1 LRLVGGYPPRSVTTW
16 LMWNRLTC
24 LRSTPFH
31 TAFER
36 DALLYIRPRQSEPYV
51 EGVDVRVNVIG
62 RQVFQLRPV
71 TWALTPK
78 PRASVN
84 CSSECLLG

>member
-1 LRLVGGYPPRSVTTW
+1 LRLAGGYTLRSVTTW

-36 DALLYIRPRQSEPYV
+36 DALLYIRPRQSEP
-51 EGVDVRVNVIG
+51 
-62 RQVFQLRPV
+62 
-71 TWALTPK
+71 
-78 PRASVN
+78 
-84 CSSECLLG
+84 